1 MSFLF
6 FFNIKSESLK
16 VRRTAAL
23 GLTLMAAAFIPAINA
38 MICIQRPDAMI
49 PKFTP
54 DPWTFF
60 LRFNWKN
67 TATVILP
74 LFVILVTNLVLQ
86 IEFRNGTWKQVYA
99 TPRKYADIYYSKFI
113 VIHLFVICF
122 LVLFNIFLLASGAT
136 IQALQPGY
144 KLLFSTAPW
153 TAIFIQTIRIYIG
166 ILGVCAIQ
174 YWLSSK
180 FGNFIV
186 PLGVGMGLWLA
197 GLVLMD
203 WDKIIYYP
211 YMYSTL
217 FFFTDFTKHPS
228 DLPRLIICSFTA
240 FAVAITVGFLNIYH
254 LRERG

>member
-1 MSFLF
+1 MPFSFLS
-6 FFNIKSESLK
+6 NIKSEYLK
-16 VRRTAAL
+16 VRRTAAW
-23 GLTLMAAAFIPAINA
+23 GLTLLAAAFIPAINA

-49 PKFTP
+49 PKFAR

-74 LFVILVTNLVLQ
+74 LFVILVTNFILQ
-86 IEFRNGTWKQVYA
+86 IEFRNGTWKQVYT
-99 TPRKYADIYYSKFI
+99 TPRRYADIFFTKFI
-113 VIHLFVICF
+113 VIHLFIICF
-122 LVLFNIFLLASGAT
+122 LVLFNVFFLVSGAT

-144 KLLFSTAPW
+144 KLLFSAAPW
-153 TAIFIQTIRIYIG
+153 STILIQTVNIYIG

-174 YWLSSK
+174 YWLSTK
-180 FGNFIV
+180 FRNFII
-186 PLGVGMGLWLA
+186 PLGIGMGLWLA

-217 FFFTDFTKHPS
+217 FFFTDFTQHPS
-228 DLPRLIICSFTA
+228 DLPTLLICSFTA
-240 FAVAITVGFLNIYH
+240 FVIAITVGCWNICH